1 MPSAYTSNGTG
12 RCCQRKLP
20 PSLFT
25 RLATGPIARIA
36 YGLALMSAAESS
48 DVDSLLRRMPRDW
61 TACDST
67 LSGFWMSGPDCNTRF
82 LWRNCDF
89 SLRSSRDF
97 A

>member
-1 MPSAYTSNGTG
+1 MTRSMPSAYTSNGTG

-36 YGLALMSAAESS
+36 YGLALMSAADSS
-48 DVDSLLRRMPRDW
+48 DVDSGLRRMPRDW

-67 LSGFWMSGPDCNTRF
+67 LSGF
-82 LWRNCDF
+82 
-89 SLRSSRDF
+89 
-97 A
+97 